1 MSIDRNKAINDLSKI
16 QVKGNE
22 TGIIDGFGV
31 LINQLPGNFWNLFSV
46 KILKSAGA
54 DLYDDAAGLLE
65 NAAGEC
71 GYHTGWG
78 IINSEEFK
86 AVVGPMIKNETALQ
100 DTLDGAYAVFTAF
113 GWANAKIKE
122 LIPGEKM
129 VVIASDYYEAD
140 VKDTFKPTKPFAYMI
155 KGVSR
160 AFMDIAYGKAPY
172 PNGHGTFRCVQTKAI
187 ELGDTYGEF
196 VVTKA

>member
-1 MSIDRNKAINDLSKI
+1 MSIDRNRAINDLSQIK
-16 QVKGNE
+16 VKGDDA
-22 TGIIDGFGV
+22 GLIPAFGV
-31 LINQLPGNFWNLFSV
+31 LINQLPGHFWNLFST
-46 KILKSAGA
+46 KILTAAGA

-65 NAAGEC
+65 NAGAEC

-86 AVVGPMIKNETALQ
+86 AVVSPMIKQETALQ
-100 DTLDGAYAVFTAF
+100 DTLDGAYAVFSAF
-113 GWANAKIKE
+113 GWAKAEIVE

-129 VVIASDYYEAD
+129 VVRAYDYYEAD
-140 VKDTFKPTKPFAYMI
+140 VKDGFKPEKPFAYMV

-172 PNGHGTFRCVQTKAI
+172 PDGFGTFKSVQTKGI
-187 ELGDTYGEF
+187 ELGDSYGEF
-196 VVTKA
+196 VITKM

>member
-1 MSIDRNKAINDLSKI
+1 MAIDRDKAVADLSKI
-16 QVKGNE
+16 QVKGDNE
-22 TGIIDGFGV
+22 GLIPAFGV
-31 LINQLPGNFWNLFSV
+31 LINQLPANFWNSFSV
-46 KILKSAGA
+46 KILQVAGE

-65 NAAGEC
+65 NAGSEC

-86 AVVGPMIKNETALQ
+86 AVVGPMINKDTELQ
-100 DTLDGAYAVFTAF
+100 DTLEGVYAVFTAF
-113 GWANAKIKE
+113 GWAKAKIME

-129 VVIASDYYEAD
+129 VVRADDYYESD
-140 VKDTFKPTKPFAYMI
+140 IKDSFNPEKPFAYMI

-160 AFMDIAYGKAPY
+160 AFMDIAYGSKPY
-172 PNGHGTFRCVQTKAI
+172 PDGHGTFTCVQTKAI
-187 ELGDTYGEF
+187 ECGDAYGEF